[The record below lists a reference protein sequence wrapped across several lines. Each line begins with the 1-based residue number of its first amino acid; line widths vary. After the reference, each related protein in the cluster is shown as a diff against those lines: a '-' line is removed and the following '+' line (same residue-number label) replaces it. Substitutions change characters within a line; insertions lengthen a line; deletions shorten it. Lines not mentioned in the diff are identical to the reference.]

1 MRTQESTTLPLL
13 SGLRSPVSG
22 LCLLASGL
30 WLLTAGCSLPIPP
43 AQPDLTRYFV
53 LQPAVNPAGAPEHA
67 RLPVIRLESVDVP
80 AYLGD
85 KPLAV
90 RRGANEI
97 HYLDAARWA
106 EPLDQGLQRNLRLGL
121 AARPGQTIVSRYDS
135 TAKWDY
141 DLKVRVTAC
150 EGTEDGHV
158 RFAADWVLAPATDSN
173 LPRKAGAFTAQ
184 DLTWDGKSPGSL
196 VAALSQGVTQL
207 CDALAAAVTA
217 AP

>member
-1 MRTQESTTLPLL
+1 MRIKDGATHSLP

-22 LCLLASGL
+22 LILLASGL
-30 WLLTAGCSLPIPP
+30 GLLLTGCSIPLPQ

-53 LQPAVNPAGAPEHA
+53 LQQAVNPAGAPEHA
-67 RLPVIRLESVDVP
+67 RLPVIRLQTVDVP

-121 AARPGQTIVSRYDS
+121 SARPGLMIVSRYDP

-158 RFAADWVLAPATDSN
+158 LFAADWVLAPATGSN

-184 DLTWDGKSPGSL
+184 DLTWDGKSPASL

-207 CDALAAAVTA
+207 CDTLAAAVTA